1 MGIVVMRFLPD
12 ALPRFLGRS
21 LYWFGIPIEIFAL
34 ARQSDLGHQVGLA
47 PLITIA
53 TLVCALGVGFCILQI
68 IKQGELLTPEKLA
81 EKSAQQ
87 LEPELP
93 LENRSFA
100 ALMQS
105 RARQGSFLI
114 SSMLGNTGFVG
125 LAITPAFIS
134 PENQSWL
141 VLYSV
146 TQNVVG
152 TYGIGVFVSSYF
164 GRPDEKNHWWLQL
177 RDVLTVPSIW
187 GFVLGMTTRSLPFPN
202 LVESGLRS
210 SVGIVIAAA
219 LLLMGMRLSQLR
231 GWRSLKLAIVP
242 SVLKVVVMPL
252 FLGIALVLMRFPAE
266 PRLALVLMAGM
277 PSAFA
282 GLILAEEYELDR
294 ELIASCIVLTT
305 VALLVLLPLWLWLFG

>member
-12 ALPRFLGRS
+12 TLPRFLGRS

-53 TLVCALGVGFCILQI
+53 TLVCALGVGICVLQMV
-68 IKQGELLTPEKLA
+68 KQGELTPEKLA

-93 LENRSFA
+93 PENRSLA
-100 ALMQS
+100 ALS
-105 RARQGSFLI
+105 RAQQGSFLI

-134 PENQSWL
+134 PEHQSWL

-187 GFVLGMTTRSLPFPN
+187 GFVLGMTTRSLPFADW
-202 LVESGLRS
+202 VESGLRN

-252 FLGIALVLMRFPAE
+252 FLGIVLVLMRFPAE